1 MNTTTVNQILEIV
14 EFIRDNAA
22 TKEDLAQTEQRLD
35 TEINKNR
42 QAITKNGQEITK
54 NREAITKNGQ
64 EITKNR
70 EAITKNRE
78 AITKNGQEIAKNRNI
93 ITKNGQEITKNRKA
107 ITKNGKEIISLEQ
120 MILNL
125 DTKTDR
131 IEQKFQDGLFEF
143 KTEISTQIDGFAN
156 LYKTSEIEFLAL
168 RAKHDRLELHIKQIA
183 KHVRLE
189 LK

>member
-1 MNTTTVNQILEIV
+1 MNTNTVNQILEIV

-22 TKEDLAQTEQRLD
+22 TKDDLAQTEQRLEA
-35 TEINKNR
+35 EINKNR
-42 QAITKNGQEITK
+42 QEIAK

-70 EAITKNRE
+70 TAIAKNRKAIVKNGQE
-78 AITKNGQEIAKNRNI
+78 IAKNRDAITKNGQEIAKNR
-93 ITKNGQEITKNRKA
+93 
-107 ITKNGKEIISLEQ
+107 KETTSLEQ

-125 DTKTDR
+125 DTKIDR
-131 IEQKFQDGLFEF
+131 NEQRSKDALFEL